1 VEPLFNLGVEAGQL
15 GLIAIAMPILAWARR
30 FEVFARHGAAALSA
44 AVTIPGLVWFVLRV

>member
-1 VEPLFNLGVEAGQL
+1 MEPLFNLGVEAGQL

-30 FEVFARHGAAALSA
+30 FEVFARHGAAALSS